1 MTQFY
6 RSKGGV
12 LLPFAPHI
20 LKRQYAEMSASSGMG
35 MKGLYRMQV
44 RRADG
49 SLKTDTGWFDNIITD
64 GGLNRLGT
72 GAAGSTCVIGT
83 GSATPSVSDSALQAL
98 AAATTNIPSTQAAN
112 SGSPDF
118 YVSHTRTFRFALGA
132 LNGNYSEVGVGWA
145 NNALFSRA
153 LIVDGGGAP
162 LPITVLSDEQ
172 LDVIY
177 QLRTYMPLTDWGGTF
192 TIGGVSTTVVGR
204 RYNQSSFATNAS
216 GGGPLTAPV
225 RAVDQNSLAY
235 QGPIGTTASSGPTGA
250 SSILLTEAGSGQ
262 WTAAAYS
269 NNSNRRESSIAVGLN
284 WGNVSGGIGAIDG
297 FGGENAGHGFYF
309 QYGFTP
315 KIAKDATK
323 TLALTLAISWARRP

>member
-20 LKRQYAEMSASSGMG
+20 LKRQYAELNGSSRMG

-49 SLKTDTGWFDNIITD
+49 SLKTDTGWFDNLITD

-83 GSATPSVSDSALQAL
+83 GTATPAFTDSALQAL
-98 AAATTNIPSTQAAN
+98 AASTTSIPSTQAAN
-112 SGSPDF
+112 SGAPDF
-118 YVSHTRTFRFALGA
+118 YISHTRTFRFDLGA

-204 RYNQSSFATNAS
+204 RHSQSSFSSNAS
-216 GGGPLTAPV
+216 GGGPLTSVIRPTGDNA
-225 RAVDQNSLAY
+225 LAY
-235 QGPIGTTASSGPTGA
+235 PGPISSAAGGGPSGA
-250 SSILLTEAGSGQ
+250 SQIMLTEAGSGQ
-262 WTAAAYS
+262 WTTAAYS
-269 NNSNRRESSIAVGLN
+269 NNSNQRESSIAIGLN
-284 WGNVSGGIGAIDG
+284 WGNVSGGIGAIAG
-297 FGGENAGHGFYF
+297 IGGESAGHGFYW

-323 TLALTLAISWARRP
+323 TLTLTLAISWGRRP